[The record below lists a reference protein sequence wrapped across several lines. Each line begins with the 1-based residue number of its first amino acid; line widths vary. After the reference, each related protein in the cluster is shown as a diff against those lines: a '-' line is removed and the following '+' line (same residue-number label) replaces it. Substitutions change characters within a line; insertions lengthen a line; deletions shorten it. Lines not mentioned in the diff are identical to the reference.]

1 MRVVLLGPPGAGK
14 GTQAQMLKTEYA
26 MAYISTGDI
35 FRANMKNG
43 TPLGRKAQEYMNVGR
58 LVPDEITIA
67 MAWDRI
73 DQEDCKNGFLLDG
86 FPRTIPQAEALDQGL
101 KERGLKLDAVISIE
115 VPSSI
120 LVDRISGR
128 RTCLN
133 CGASFH
139 VATKPPKVDGICDL
153 CGQKLVQRE
162 DDNKEAVRTRIKVYE
177 SQTAPLVEYYEKQG
191 ILLHI
196 NGDQAVDDV
205 FTSIQ
210 SELNGVL

>member
-67 MAWDRI
+67 MAWDRM

-139 VATKPPKVDGICDL
+139 VATKPPKVDGICDI

-162 DDNKEAVRTRIKVYE
+162 DDKKEAVCTRIKVYE

>member
-139 VATKPPKVDGICDL
+139 VATKPPKVDGICDI